1 MSSLEKRL
9 SALGLSALLMAL
21 SGCTPALLNLFV
33 PSGGY
38 SLQRDIAFGADPRQK
53 LDIYVPDGLT
63 KPAPVIIF
71 LYGGSWQSGAKGAY
85 RWIGQTFASQGI
97 VTVIADYRIY
107 PPAHFPD
114 FVDDAALALRK
125 VHETISSYGGDPSRV
140 FVAGHSAG
148 AYNAVML
155 ASNPQYLRDAGG
167 DLSWIDGAIGIAG
180 PYDFL
185 PMTDRAIIELFGGPA
200 IPATQPINFI
210 DGKRPPMLLVA
221 GAADETVSPGNTKRM
236 VAKLKAN
243 GSEAEAILYPRVG
256 HIGIILSLAPGF
268 RGKTSLRDDI
278 VRFVQ
283 AH

>member
-1 MSSLEKRL
+1 MPRTRF
-9 SALGLSALLMAL
+9 SALGLGALLSLLA
-21 SGCTPALLNLFV
+21 GCTPALLNLFV
-33 PSGGY
+33 PSTGY
-38 SLQRDIAFGADPRQK
+38 TIQRDIAFGAAARQK

-71 LYGGSWQSGAKGAY
+71 LYGGSWQSGDKNSY

-97 VTVIADYRIY
+97 IAVVADYRVY

-114 FVDDAALALRK
+114 FVNDAALALRK
-125 VHETISSYGGDPSRV
+125 VHETIAGYGGDPARV
-140 FVAGHSAG
+140 FLAGHSAG

-155 ASNPQYLRDAGG
+155 ASNPKYLRDAGG
-167 DLSWIDGAIGIAG
+167 DLSWIDGVIGIAG

-185 PMTDRAIIELFGGPA
+185 PMKDPAIIALFGGPN
-200 IPATQPINFI
+200 IPETQPINFI
-210 DGKRPPMLLVA
+210 DGKRPAMLLIA
-221 GAADETVSPGNTKRM
+221 GSADKTVSPGNTKRM

-243 GSEAEAILYPRVG
+243 GSEAEAIFYPGIG

-268 RGKTSLRDDI
+268 RGKTTLRDDI
-278 VRFVQ
+278 VRFVR